1 MHTFAS
7 LMYDVYE
14 SFGLFQKGARQADIR
29 GSANFSGHQRFFDN
43 NDDEELME
51 EKRYDEIIRHLD
63 EEGVFSTE
71 QRRKIFYK
79 YEQLYNA
86 LMTRPVFTELSRK
99 QVQIRY
105 AQYILPR
112 LIALDIYKTYNSENK
127 NSFYHHIHIF
137 LQKDYCPCWQ
147 EKKEGAFSAV
157 RQYLKNLVRK
167 QIFSRTDS
175 DNLAPLL
182 KVIENIRTGNTQKK
196 GALDTSIIECLEAYS
211 GIVDDKTLN
220 SIRVNLDNIKKA
232 HYSLTVLLNAERKLP
247 VINIISRYYRNYV
260 DNGIKP
266 GNISAMLCRLLYEPE
281 PQDFIHHDTMINSIA
296 NYYHKRIKPISLNIN
311 EECLQSISALKNI
324 VFNFNDKTIISEA
337 QLTDIAVKLKKEPHK
352 QLVQPYFELWKLI
365 DLISKGET
373 EEAYEKVKIIPLDDL
388 PVGYLASAFLV
399 IHIALRIKFE
409 RKTVKK
415 GVFSSSVTTILE
427 NQGIYTDYIPVSW
440 AYTETH
446 SDGSDMKSIHLS
458 ESILSD
464 ANNLTIMRS
473 VRMYN
478 NMVRRIS
485 DWNDLELE
493 GIYPESVYGLLDK
506 VDTILG
512 KILNIIFVE
521 KITSCQDLAFILKNK
536 KVLARGELNDSLIGI
551 LINCPLLAC
560 VRDLESLTKYLRCPG
575 EEIKNIILSVDK
587 KKLEF
592 DIWSP
597 EDSGGRKKDT
607 GGENTGR
614 WKISAYFCI
623 SPGYS
628 GYA

>member
-1 MHTFAS
+1 MHTFAN

-14 SFGLFQKGARQADIR
+14 SFGLFQKGTRQADIR
-29 GSANFSGHQRFFDN
+29 GSANFSGHQCFFDN

-51 EKRYDEIIRHLD
+51 EKRYNEIIRHLD

-71 QRRKIFYK
+71 QRREIFHK

-86 LMTRPVFTELSRK
+86 LMTRPVFTELCRK
-99 QVQIRY
+99 QIQTRY

-112 LIALDIYKTYNSENK
+112 LIALDIYKTYNAENK

-147 EKKEGAFSAV
+147 EKKKGAFSAA
-157 RQYLKNLVRK
+157 RQYLTNLVRK
-167 QIFSRTDS
+167 QISSRTDS
-175 DNLAPLL
+175 VNLAPLL
-182 KVIENIRTGNTQKK
+182 QVIENIRPGNTQKK
-196 GALDTSIIECLEAYS
+196 GALDTSIIDSLNAYS
-211 GIVDDKTLN
+211 GIVDNKALN
-220 SIRVNLDNIKKA
+220 NIRANLYNIKKA
-232 HYSLTVLLNAERKLP
+232 HYSLTVLLNVERKIP

-266 GNISAMLCRLLYEPE
+266 GNISAMLCRLLYEAALP
-281 PQDFIHHDTMINSIA
+281 DFIHHDTMINSIA
-296 NYYHKRIKPISLNIN
+296 NYYHKRAIKPISLNIN
-311 EECLQSISALKNI
+311 EECLQSINALKNI

-337 QLTDIAVKLKKEPHK
+337 QLTDIAVRLKRAPHK
-352 QLVQPYFELWKLI
+352 QVVQPYIELWELI

-373 EEAYEKVKIIPLDDL
+373 EEAYEKVKIISLDDL

-427 NQGIYTDYIPVSW
+427 NQGIYIDYIPVSQ
-440 AYTETH
+440 AYTEAH
-446 SDGSDMKSIHLS
+446 SDGSVMKSTLLS

-493 GIYPESVYGLLDK
+493 GIYPESVYGLLDR
-506 VDTILG
+506 VDTTLG

-521 KITSCQDLAFILKNK
+521 KITSSQDLACILKNNK
-536 KVLARGELNDSLIGI
+536 ILTQGELNNSLIGI
-551 LINCPLLAC
+551 LVNCSLLAC
-560 VRDLESLTKYLRCPG
+560 VRDIESLIKYLRCPG
-575 EEIKNIILSVDK
+575 EEIRNMILSVDK
-587 KKLEF
+587 KLWDLIYGALTILDEERK
-592 DIWSP
+592 IQTGKTQG
-597 EDSGGRKKDT
+597 SGK
-607 GGENTGR
+607 
-614 WKISAYFCI
+614 
-623 SPGYS
+623 
-628 GYA
+628 

>member
-7 LMYDVYE
+7 LMYDVYL
-14 SFGLFQKGARQADIR
+14 SFGLFRKGERQADIR

-71 QRRKIFYK
+71 QRREIFHK

-86 LMTRPVFTELSRK
+86 LMTLPVFTELSRK
-99 QVQIRY
+99 QIQTRY

-112 LIALDIYKTYNSENK
+112 LIALDIYKTYNAENK

-311 EECLQSISALKNI
+311 EECLQSISTLKNI

-587 KKLEF
+587 KNWNLTHGALKILDEERK
-592 DIWSP
+592 IL
-597 EDSGGRKKDT
+597 SGKT
-607 GGENTGR
+607 QGGG
-614 WKISAYFCI
+614 K
-623 SPGYS
+623 
-628 GYA
+628 

>member
-536 KVLARGELNDSLIGI
+536 KVLTRSELNDSLIGI

-587 KKLEF
+587 KNRKVIRKDCRENSLFTIPTIDEA
-592 DIWSP
+592 IAIMTK
-597 EDSGGRKKDT
+597 SG
-607 GGENTGR
+607 N
-614 WKISAYFCI
+614 SH
-623 SPGYS
+623 
-628 GYA
+628 

>member
-536 KVLARGELNDSLIGI
+536 KVLTRSELNDSLIGI

-587 KKLEF
+587 KNWNLTYGALKILE
-592 DIWSP
+592 
-597 EDSGGRKKDT
+597 EERK
-607 GGENTGR
+607 
-614 WKISAYFCI
+614 IQ
-623 SPGYS
+623 
-628 GYA
+628 

>member
-1 MHTFAS
+1 MHTFAN

-29 GSANFSGHQRFFDN
+29 RSANFSGHQRFFDN

-71 QRRKIFYK
+71 QRREIFHK

-99 QVQIRY
+99 QIQTRY

-112 LIALDIYKTYNSENK
+112 LIALDIYKTYNAENK

-247 VINIISRYYRNYV
+247 AINIISRYYRNYV

-281 PQDFIHHDTMINSIA
+281 PHDFIHHDTMINSIA
-296 NYYHKRIKPISLNIN
+296 NYYHKRAIKPISLNIN

-352 QLVQPYFELWKLI
+352 QVVQPYFELWKLI

-373 EEAYEKVKIIPLDDL
+373 EEAYEKVKIISLDDL

-399 IHIALRIKFE
+399 IHIALRIKLE

-440 AYTETH
+440 AYIETH
-446 SDGSDMKSIHLS
+446 SDGSVMKSTLLS

-473 VRMYN
+473 IRMYN

-521 KITSCQDLAFILKNK
+521 KITSSQDLAFILKNK

-551 LINCPLLAC
+551 LINCPLLMC
-560 VRDLESLTKYLRCPG
+560 VRDLKSLIKYLRCPG

-587 KKLEF
+587 KTWNLTHGALKILE
-592 DIWSP
+592 
-597 EDSGGRKKDT
+597 
-607 GGENTGR
+607 
-614 WKISAYFCI
+614 
-623 SPGYS
+623 
-628 GYA
+628 

>member
-536 KVLARGELNDSLIGI
+536 KVLTRSELNDSLIGI

-587 KKLEF
+587 KNWNLTY
-592 DIWSP
+592 
-597 EDSGGRKKDT
+597 GAL
-607 GGENTGR
+607 
-614 WKISAYFCI
+614 KI
-623 SPGYS
+623 
-628 GYA
+628 

>member
-536 KVLARGELNDSLIGI
+536 KVLTRSELNDSLIGI

-575 EEIKNIILSVDK
+575 
-587 KKLEF
+587 
-592 DIWSP
+592 
-597 EDSGGRKKDT
+597 
-607 GGENTGR
+607 
-614 WKISAYFCI
+614 
-623 SPGYS
+623 
-628 GYA
+628 

>member
-536 KVLARGELNDSLIGI
+536 KVLTRSELNDSLIGI

-587 KKLEF
+587 KNWNL
-592 DIWSP
+592 
-597 EDSGGRKKDT
+597 
-607 GGENTGR
+607 
-614 WKISAYFCI
+614 
-623 SPGYS
+623 
-628 GYA
+628 

>member
-1 MHTFAS
+1 MHTFAN

-29 GSANFSGHQRFFDN
+29 RSANFSGHQRFFDN

-71 QRRKIFYK
+71 QRREIFHK

-99 QVQIRY
+99 QIQTRY

-112 LIALDIYKTYNSENK
+112 LIALDIYKTYNAENK

-247 VINIISRYYRNYV
+247 AINIISRYYRNYV

-281 PQDFIHHDTMINSIA
+281 PHDFIHHDTMINSIA
-296 NYYHKRIKPISLNIN
+296 NYYHKRAIKPISLNIN

-337 QLTDIAVKLKKEPHK
+337 QLTDIAVKLKKNPINR
-352 QLVQPYFELWKLI
+352 LFN
-365 DLISKGET
+365 
-373 EEAYEKVKIIPLDDL
+373 
-388 PVGYLASAFLV
+388 
-399 IHIALRIKFE
+399 R
-409 RKTVKK
+409 
-415 GVFSSSVTTILE
+415 
-427 NQGIYTDYIPVSW
+427 
-440 AYTETH
+440 
-446 SDGSDMKSIHLS
+446 
-458 ESILSD
+458 
-464 ANNLTIMRS
+464 
-473 VRMYN
+473 
-478 NMVRRIS
+478 
-485 DWNDLELE
+485 
-493 GIYPESVYGLLDK
+493 
-506 VDTILG
+506 
-512 KILNIIFVE
+512 ILN
-521 KITSCQDLAFILKNK
+521 
-536 KVLARGELNDSLIGI
+536 
-551 LINCPLLAC
+551 
-560 VRDLESLTKYLRCPG
+560 
-575 EEIKNIILSVDK
+575 
-587 KKLEF
+587 
-592 DIWSP
+592 
-597 EDSGGRKKDT
+597 SG
-607 GGENTGR
+607 NL
-614 WKISAYFCI
+614 
-623 SPGYS
+623 
-628 GYA
+628 

>member
-587 KKLEF
+587 KNWNLTHGALKILEKERK
-592 DIWSP
+592 IQAGKTQG
-597 EDSGGRKKDT
+597 GGR
-607 GGENTGR
+607 
-614 WKISAYFCI
+614 
-623 SPGYS
+623 
-628 GYA
+628 

>member
-266 GNISAMLCRLLYEPE
+266 SNISAMLCRLLYEPE

-560 VRDLESLTKYLRCPG
+560 
-575 EEIKNIILSVDK
+575 
-587 KKLEF
+587 
-592 DIWSP
+592 
-597 EDSGGRKKDT
+597 
-607 GGENTGR
+607 
-614 WKISAYFCI
+614 
-623 SPGYS
+623 
-628 GYA
+628 

>member
-536 KVLARGELNDSLIGI
+536 KVLTRSELNDSLIGA
-551 LINCPLLAC
+551 LLNKS
-560 VRDLESLTKYLRCPG
+560 DFG
-575 EEIKNIILSVDK
+575 
-587 KKLEF
+587 
-592 DIWSP
+592 
-597 EDSGGRKKDT
+597 
-607 GGENTGR
+607 
-614 WKISAYFCI
+614 
-623 SPGYS
+623 
-628 GYA
+628 

>member
-536 KVLARGELNDSLIGI
+536 KVLTRSELNDSLIGI

-587 KKLEF
+587 KNWNLTYGTLKILEEERK
-592 DIWSP
+592 IQAGKTQG
-597 EDSGGRKKDT
+597 GGR
-607 GGENTGR
+607 
-614 WKISAYFCI
+614 
-623 SPGYS
+623 
-628 GYA
+628 

>member
-536 KVLARGELNDSLIGI
+536 KVLTRSELNDSLIGI

-587 KKLEF
+587 K
-592 DIWSP
+592 
-597 EDSGGRKKDT
+597 
-607 GGENTGR
+607 
-614 WKISAYFCI
+614 
-623 SPGYS
+623 
-628 GYA
+628 

>member
-587 KKLEF
+587 K
-592 DIWSP
+592 
-597 EDSGGRKKDT
+597 T
-607 GGENTGR
+607 G
-614 WKISAYFCI
+614 I
-623 SPGYS
+623 
-628 GYA
+628 

>member
-296 NYYHKRIKPISLNIN
+296 NYYHKRVIKPISLNIN

-536 KVLARGELNDSLIGI
+536 KVLTRSELNDSLIGI

-587 KKLEF
+587 KNWNL
-592 DIWSP
+592 
-597 EDSGGRKKDT
+597 
-607 GGENTGR
+607 
-614 WKISAYFCI
+614 
-623 SPGYS
+623 
-628 GYA
+628 

>member
-536 KVLARGELNDSLIGI
+536 KVLTRSELNDSLIGI

-560 VRDLESLTKYLRCPG
+560 G
-575 EEIKNIILSVDK
+575 
-587 KKLEF
+587 
-592 DIWSP
+592 
-597 EDSGGRKKDT
+597 
-607 GGENTGR
+607 
-614 WKISAYFCI
+614 
-623 SPGYS
+623 
-628 GYA
+628 

>member
-536 KVLARGELNDSLIGI
+536 KVLTRSELNDSLIGI

-587 KKLEF
+587 KNWNLTYGALNDLDPPF
-592 DIWSP
+592 P
-597 EDSGGRKKDT
+597 DS
-607 GGENTGR
+607 
-614 WKISAYFCI
+614 FCI
-623 SPGYS
+623 LS
-628 GYA
+628 

>member
-536 KVLARGELNDSLIGI
+536 KVLTRSELNDSLIGI

-587 KKLEF
+587 KNWNL
-592 DIWSP
+592 
-597 EDSGGRKKDT
+597 T
-607 GGENTGR
+607 
-614 WKISAYFCI
+614 
-623 SPGYS
+623 
-628 GYA
+628 

>member
-1 MHTFAS
+1 MHTFAN

-29 GSANFSGHQRFFDN
+29 RSANFSGHQRFFDN

-71 QRRKIFYK
+71 QRREIFHK

-99 QVQIRY
+99 QIQTRY

-112 LIALDIYKTYNSENK
+112 LIALDIYKTYNAENK

-247 VINIISRYYRNYV
+247 AINIISRYYRNYV

-281 PQDFIHHDTMINSIA
+281 PHDFIHHDTMINSIA
-296 NYYHKRIKPISLNIN
+296 NYYHKRAIKPISLNIN

-352 QLVQPYFELWKLI
+352 QVVQPYFELWKLI

-373 EEAYEKVKIIPLDDL
+373 EEAYEKVKIISLDDL

-399 IHIALRIKFE
+399 IHIALRIKLE

-440 AYTETH
+440 AYIETH
-446 SDGSDMKSIHLS
+446 SDGSVMKSTLLS

-473 VRMYN
+473 IRMYN

-521 KITSCQDLAFILKNK
+521 KITSSQDLAFILKNK
-536 KVLARGELNDSLIGI
+536 KVLARGELNDS
-551 LINCPLLAC
+551 
-560 VRDLESLTKYLRCPG
+560 
-575 EEIKNIILSVDK
+575 
-587 KKLEF
+587 
-592 DIWSP
+592 
-597 EDSGGRKKDT
+597 
-607 GGENTGR
+607 
-614 WKISAYFCI
+614 
-623 SPGYS
+623 
-628 GYA
+628 

>member
-1 MHTFAS
+1 MHTFAN

-29 GSANFSGHQRFFDN
+29 RSANFSGHQRFFDN

-71 QRRKIFYK
+71 QRREIFHK

-99 QVQIRY
+99 QIQTRY

-112 LIALDIYKTYNSENK
+112 LIALDIYKTYNAENK

-247 VINIISRYYRNYV
+247 AINIISRYYRNYV

-281 PQDFIHHDTMINSIA
+281 PHDFIHHDTMINSIA
-296 NYYHKRIKPISLNIN
+296 NYYHKRAIKPISLNIN

-352 QLVQPYFELWKLI
+352 QVVQPYFELWKLI

-373 EEAYEKVKIIPLDDL
+373 EEAYEKVKIISLDDL

-399 IHIALRIKFE
+399 IHIALRIKLE

-440 AYTETH
+440 AYIETH
-446 SDGSDMKSIHLS
+446 SDGSVMKSTLLS

-473 VRMYN
+473 IRMYN

-521 KITSCQDLAFILKNK
+521 KITSSQDLAFILKNK
-536 KVLARGELNDSLIGI
+536 KVLARGELNDSLVMT
-551 LINCPLLAC
+551 P
-560 VRDLESLTKYLRCPG
+560 TY
-575 EEIKNIILSVDK
+575 
-587 KKLEF
+587 
-592 DIWSP
+592 
-597 EDSGGRKKDT
+597 
-607 GGENTGR
+607 
-614 WKISAYFCI
+614 
-623 SPGYS
+623 
-628 GYA
+628 

>member
-536 KVLARGELNDSLIGI
+536 KVLTRSELNDSLIGI

-587 KKLEF
+587 KNWNLTYGALKILE
-592 DIWSP
+592 
-597 EDSGGRKKDT
+597 EER
-607 GGENTGR
+607 
-614 WKISAYFCI
+614 
-623 SPGYS
+623 
-628 GYA
+628 

>member
-536 KVLARGELNDSLIGI
+536 KVLTRSELNDSLIGI

-587 KKLEF
+587 K
-592 DIWSP
+592 
-597 EDSGGRKKDT
+597 T
-607 GGENTGR
+607 G
-614 WKISAYFCI
+614 I
-623 SPGYS
+623 
-628 GYA
+628 